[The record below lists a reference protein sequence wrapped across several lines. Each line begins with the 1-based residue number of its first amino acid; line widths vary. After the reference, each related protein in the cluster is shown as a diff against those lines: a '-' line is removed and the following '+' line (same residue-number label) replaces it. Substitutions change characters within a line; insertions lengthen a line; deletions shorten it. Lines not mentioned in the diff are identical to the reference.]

1 MAESARIC
9 ANVGSERKEQLK
21 KIADK
26 RFNGSLTAALNFA
39 IDRMT
44 ADEARERASIPLHIK
59 EAINY
64 MRLIMHT
71 GTPERD
77 WSIIK
82 QEVDNLWKNLQS

>member
-1 MAESARIC
+1 MARE
-9 ANVGSERKEQLK
+9 
-21 KIADK
+21 
-26 RFNGSLTAALNFA
+26 RFNSNLTAALIA
-39 IDRMT
+39 AVDAMT
-44 ADEARERASIPLHIK
+44 EDEARERASIPLHIK